1 MLKEDNLTI
10 TQQDR
15 ASLVAN
21 FNDLYSPQGIMA
33 SPLRHKILDPLAMA
47 IYTIRLGKEGGIY
60 IFHIKRFT
68 AHIYFQA
75 LFFTYSA
82 YHRPCHD

>member
-47 IYTIRLGKEGGIY
+47 IYTIRLGKEGGMYLPHKEIHCTY
-60 IFHIKRFT
+60 ILSSSVLYLFSLP
-68 AHIYFQA
+68 QA
-75 LFFTYSA
+75 LS
-82 YHRPCHD
+82 